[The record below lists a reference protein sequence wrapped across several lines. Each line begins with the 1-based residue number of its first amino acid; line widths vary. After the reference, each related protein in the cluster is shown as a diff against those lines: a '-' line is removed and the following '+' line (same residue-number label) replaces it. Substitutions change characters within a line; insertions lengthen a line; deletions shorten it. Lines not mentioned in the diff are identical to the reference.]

1 MENLNLERPTGDFGF
16 LFGQPAHPASAHL
29 PARRPDPTRESSSL
43 PLKADIR
50 EGASDVRFVPDTF
63 VMLV

>member
-29 PARRPDPTRESSSL
+29 PARRPDPTRESPACGINTV
-43 PLKADIR
+43 PLAP
-50 EGASDVRFVPDTF
+50 VPARTGHT
-63 VMLV
+63 